1 MPATLALSRNA
12 PAVCAVVLSVLLG
25 VAPFPG
31 RAAVQATPV
40 DLSAI
45 ERFWPVYE
53 ALREDRDPA
62 DTQWEALFST
72 PAWEV
77 LGPFRIRQTRA
88 RYEMAFRPSKEG
100 AYAAALAEGGYEAG
114 VLRHLRR
121 VVEREGDLRALQ
133 ARLST
138 APETLDAS
146 AAIRRAAMYL
156 PEGATQAG
164 PSPAV
169 GLVLYAAEGYGD
181 TMVIIDLLMS
191 LDLGSRVVS
200 LLAHEFHHVYQG
212 RFIAPFTRPAG
223 GSADQVLLETLFQ
236 LQREGV
242 ANLVDKRTIPVDPGA
257 AMTPERARSF
267 ADDVTRSP
275 QVLVEMDRRLDQ
287 LDRVGHPPEA
297 PERLVLAREIRWRVL
312 PAGGHPTGFFM
323 ARAIL
328 EQLGREALV
337 ATLRNP
343 FDFVR
348 AYNRAASLAGA
359 PEFGPGAMAALDA
372 LERRLFRARGAPPAD
387 GGRCRHSP

>member
-1 MPATLALSRNA
+1 MPATLLLSRHA
-12 PAVCAVVLSVLLG
+12 PAVCVAVVSILLD
-25 VAPFPG
+25 VAPIHG

-45 ERFWPVYE
+45 ERFWRVYE
-53 ALREDRDPA
+53 ALRTDRDPPEA
-62 DTQWEALFST
+62 HWEALFST
-72 PAWEV
+72 PAWEA
-77 LGPFRIRQTRA
+77 LGPFRSRQTRA
-88 RYEMAFRPSKEG
+88 RYEVAFRPSKEG
-100 AYAAALAEGGYEAG
+100 AYAAAMAEGGYEAG

-121 VVEREGDLRALQ
+121 VVEREGELRAFQ
-133 ARLST
+133 ARLSAT
-138 APETLDAS
+138 PEILDAS
-146 AAIRRAAMYL
+146 DAIRRTAEYL
-156 PEGATQAG
+156 PDGATQSG
-164 PSPAV
+164 PPPAV

-212 RFIAPFTRPAG
+212 RSITPFTRPAG
-223 GSADQVLLETLFQ
+223 GSTDQVLLETLFQ

-257 AMTPERARSF
+257 AMTPEQARSF
-267 ADDVTRSP
+267 AEDVARSP
-275 QVLVEMDRRLDQ
+275 QVLAEMDRRLDQ
-287 LDRVGHPPEA
+287 LAGIGDPSESR
-297 PERLVLAREIRWRVL
+297 ERLALAREIRWRVL

-359 PEFGPGAMAALDA
+359 PAFGPGAMAALDA
-372 LERRLFRARGAPPAD
+372 LEGRLYHARGAP
-387 GGRCRHSP
+387 